1 VRSRIAVDAD
11 AKRGLAIL
19 QACGL
24 PLVEETKKIFK
35 EVGLLQAAADESSTP
50 TSTKDHNSRAPPKVF
65 AMGEAL
71 LLLFT
76 NFFDLIRLDLHLR
89 NFFLDYHARL
99 NAPCTHSSHVCP

>member
-1 VRSRIAVDAD
+1 MRSRIAVDAD

-24 PLVEETKKIFK
+24 PLVEETKRIFK
-35 EVGLLQAAADESSTP
+35 EVGLLQATADEYSTP
-50 TSTKDHNSRAPPKVF
+50 TSTRDANQRAPPKMF

-76 NFFDLIRLDLHLR
+76 FF
-89 NFFLDYHARL
+89 F
-99 NAPCTHSSHVCP
+99 

>member
-1 VRSRIAVDAD
+1 MRSRIAVDAD

-24 PLVEETKKIFK
+24 PLVEETKRIFK

-50 TSTKDHNSRAPPKVF
+50 TSTKDHKDHNNRAPPKMF

-76 NFFDLIRLDLHLR
+76 NFF
-89 NFFLDYHARL
+89 
-99 NAPCTHSSHVCP
+99 

>member
-24 PLVEETKKIFK
+24 PLVEETKRIFK
-35 EVGLLQAAADESSTP
+35 EVGILQAAADDFSRP
-50 TSTKDHNSRAPPKVF
+50 TSAGDRHQRDPPKMF

-76 NFFDLIRLDLHLR
+76 NFF
-89 NFFLDYHARL
+89 
-99 NAPCTHSSHVCP
+99 